1 MAPDPNLVDQ
11 AARWVESFLRSNGC
25 SEPDVSMAKNC
36 IVQQKID
43 GAVLLSMSAI
53 EIQNVLHLTFGDA
66 KKLEQDWEVPK
77 VLIYHS
83 CFHASQ
89 PKRIDLVNIQAKH
102 RQIWIDV
109 TVFAWFLDSCTPK
122 YSTASKA
129 THVHH

>member
-11 AARWVESFLRSNGC
+11 AACWVESFLRSNAC
-25 SEPDVSMAKNC
+25 SEQDVSTAKRSIFDEN
-36 IVQQKID
+36 INEK
-43 GAVLLSMSAI
+43 VLLSMSVR
-53 EIQNVLHLTFGDA
+53 EIQYVLHLKFGDA

-109 TVFAWFLDSCTPK
+109 TVFVRFLDSCTPN
-122 YSTASKA
+122 YTCTIDGARI
-129 THVHH
+129 